1 MKKALKLFLYI
12 LLGIILLGTVISY
25 ISYSN
30 YWAKDPEAEVDSTY
44 LDYYHESY
52 EDCRNAFV
60 ECSLQLA
67 EDFDSVQTGKFYV
80 PSETD
85 NDLTIDWC
93 YIPAQE
99 QKDKLLI
106 LTSGLHGIEGYTGSA
121 IQLMFIEKILVP
133 GLPDNMGVLLLH
145 GLNPYGFKYY
155 RKVTENNVDLN
166 RNCVTGNAMFDIKN
180 EGYGKLTGLL
190 MPAKKVNLYNLRNQF
205 FYLVAIYKIIRES
218 MPVLR
223 QAALQGQ
230 YDYNKGIY
238 YGGRAYEP
246 QIDTIKP
253 FLIDRI
259 GDYKILLNVDLHT
272 AYGKRGKM
280 HLFLDKPDDADVLRG
295 IEKVFKGVQI
305 DWGSSDDFYT
315 INGEYIGWAN
325 SLVPDVLCL
334 PMLFEFG
341 TMDSQETFG
350 SLKSIQVMINENQ
363 GVHYGYKNRKNEIKT
378 KYLFNEM
385 YYPSSLV
392 WRSKAISDAYKMMTE
407 MMGNYER
414 ISFD

>member
-1 MKKALKLFLYI
+1 
-12 LLGIILLGTVISY
+12 
-25 ISYSN
+25 
-30 YWAKDPEAEVDSTY
+30 
-44 LDYYHESY
+44 
-52 EDCRNAFV
+52 
-60 ECSLQLA
+60 
-67 EDFDSVQTGKFYV
+67 
-80 PSETD
+80 
-85 NDLTIDWC
+85 
-93 YIPAQE
+93 
-99 QKDKLLI
+99 
-106 LTSGLHGIEGYTGSA
+106 
-121 IQLMFIEKILVP
+121 
-133 GLPDNMGVLLLH
+133 
-145 GLNPYGFKYY
+145 
-155 RKVTENNVDLN
+155 
-166 RNCVTGNAMFDIKN
+166 
-180 EGYGKLTGLL
+180 
-190 MPAKKVNLYNLRNQF
+190 
-205 FYLVAIYKIIRES
+205 
-218 MPVLR
+218 
-223 QAALQGQ
+223 
-230 YDYNKGIY
+230 
-238 YGGRAYEP
+238 
-246 QIDTIKP
+246 
-253 FLIDRI
+253 
-259 GDYKILLNVDLHT
+259 
-272 AYGKRGKM
+272 M